1 MSKREDYI
9 KSVMSSHL
17 YNSGRDFTVSDMFYR
32 IGNIDNIVEMR
43 DVLRVMVKRK
53 LLHAI
58 CKKQNL
64 RYRRSSVNFIRE
76 RWISEVA
83 QNLCAGDYERV
94 EPGQARRDAI
104 SRARAL
110 EGVNAQACG
119 VGV

>member
-32 IGNIDNIVEMR
+32 VGNIDNVVEMR
-43 DVLRVMVKRK
+43 DVLRLMVKRK
-53 LLHAI
+53 LLHAT

-64 RYRRSSVNFIRE
+64 RYRKSSVNFIRE

-83 QNLCAGDYERV
+83 QNLCARDYERV

-104 SRARAL
+104 SRATAL
-110 EGVNAQACG
+110 ESASQKTCG
-119 VGV
+119 DCV